1 MIVGIVDKYVL
12 EENYSDKVALDSKK
26 WTFLLLRHV

>member
-12 EENYSDKVALDSKK
+12 EENYSDKVALDSKNGYS
-26 WTFLLLRHV
+26 FY